1 MTFFTAKLHC
11 NSIIY
16 LLFRANIESTITY
29 HATTT
34 ITLTSNHV
42 QGRALSF
49 MKTCIHCSE
58 PILQQVKRRQ
68 NRHDFV
74 PTMDPPPKLRQ
85 KSAAAVHVAAVAD
98 INIGGNYPKF

>member
-34 ITLTSNHV
+34 QIKLEHL
-42 QGRALSF
+42 GALRL
-49 MKTCIHCSE
+49 E
-58 PILQQVKRRQ
+58 R
-68 NRHDFV
+68 
-74 PTMDPPPKLRQ
+74 
-85 KSAAAVHVAAVAD
+85 D
-98 INIGGNYPKF
+98 INNGII